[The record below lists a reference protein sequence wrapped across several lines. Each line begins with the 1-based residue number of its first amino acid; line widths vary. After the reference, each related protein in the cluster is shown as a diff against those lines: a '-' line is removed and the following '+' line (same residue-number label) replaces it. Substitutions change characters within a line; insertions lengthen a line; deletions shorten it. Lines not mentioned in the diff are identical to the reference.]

1 MNPCPCRQFE
11 SPFRDRLLPF
21 GCPFLALRNPDP
33 IRIQLKRLLS
43 AGTASKLFPSARG
56 LSVFALRQAN
66 KKNKSTAEDK
76 ISQMRFPFR
85 GFRSI
90 NTE

>member
-1 MNPCPCRQFE
+1 MNPCPFRQFE
-11 SPFRDRLLPF
+11 SPFRDRLPPF
-21 GCPFLALRNPDP
+21 GCPFLASRNPDP
-33 IRIQLKRLLS
+33 IRIELKRLLS

-66 KKNKSTAEDK
+66 KKTKAPRK
-76 ISQMRFPFR
+76 IKLQMRFLFR

-90 NTE
+90 DTE

>member
-1 MNPCPCRQFE
+1 MNPCSCRQFE
-11 SPFRDRLLPF
+11 SPFRDRLPPF
-21 GCPFLALRNPDP
+21 GCPFLASRNPDP

-66 KKNKSTAEDK
+66 KKTKAPRK
-76 ISQMRFPFR
+76 IKPANAVSVPGFSQH
-85 GFRSI
+85 
-90 NTE
+90 